1 MTGDDVRAMDI
12 AACPGGAMV
21 VSDATLGVRVY
32 DEAGAETTD
41 GPLDL
46 GLPPVSNGLV
56 CY

>member
-1 MTGDDVRAMDI
+1 MDI
-12 AACPGGAMV
+12 AACPGGALA

-32 DEAGAETTD
+32 DAGGAEMT
-41 GPLDL
+41 GAPLEL